1 MTIANASL
9 ETYVSPDLAKIERIA
24 KDGVAVVEKV
34 MDAVDDMYTTAE
46 EMAPKIAMLQTIKGM
61 VGDVRTTI
69 SDTIEVAQ
77 GLAEMSWR
85 EIKQHQVDSFTAN
98 LANIVKWLTDPTKG
112 MAAIKNLADM
122 SGYATA
128 AGYLGEIVTDVVEAV
143 KDVMTLP
150 AVWDNRISVIAAGFA
165 GFFADIKAAI
175 LTHGT
180 DFIGAWAALADD
192 ALRAIV
198 HISGNV
204 GRDVIANFAGVLN
217 DGVFYQLGQRNARAY
232 GDGWRDGLEIRSPS
246 KVAQRIRDNF
256 MAGLNGDGQS
266 GNQFHLHVTTTAPA
280 VDVVGSYRLL
290 ESMA

>member
-1 MTIANASL
+1 
-9 ETYVSPDLAKIERIA
+9 
-24 KDGVAVVEKV
+24 
-34 MDAVDDMYTTAE
+34 
-46 EMAPKIAMLQTIKGM
+46 
-61 VGDVRTTI
+61 
-69 SDTIEVAQ
+69 
-77 GLAEMSWR
+77 
-85 EIKQHQVDSFTAN
+85 
-98 LANIVKWLTDPTKG
+98 
-112 MAAIKNLADM
+112 
-122 SGYATA
+122 
-128 AGYLGEIVTDVVEAV
+128 
-143 KDVMTLP
+143 
-150 AVWDNRISVIAAGFA
+150 
-165 GFFADIKAAI
+165 
-175 LTHGT
+175 
-180 DFIGAWAALADD
+180 
-192 ALRAIV
+192 LRAIV